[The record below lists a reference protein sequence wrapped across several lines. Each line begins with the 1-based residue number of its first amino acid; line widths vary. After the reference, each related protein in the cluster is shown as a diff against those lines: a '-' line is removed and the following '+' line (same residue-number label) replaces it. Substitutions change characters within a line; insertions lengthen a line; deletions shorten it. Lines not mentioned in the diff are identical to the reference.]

1 MTFPDPL
8 SEASKQQLAKQIE
21 FFQALTSRAFDNAE
35 RILALNIQ
43 TTRATLDHTSGAVR
57 QLAEA
62 RHPGDFAALGTQ
74 SQQQMEAVIAYGRKL
89 MEITNK
95 PATPAAAPQPEP
107 APKQAGPAPA
117 QDTTAP
123 DDHIDTAPPVMVA
136 EPAAPDTPP
145 EPLPDIAAAAEP
157 EPAPEPEAPQAA
169 DPAPADDA
177 LTTLPPPLQAAPSA
191 HPLAEADAEPVPAPA
206 IPDARPTPIA
216 QAVSEVAAMPLDIPH
231 PAAVPVLEMGLD
243 ADAPIAIPAIAP
255 VDATPP
261 QVNSSPAPV
270 EGGGP
275 AKRTKGAKKR

>member
-8 SEASKQQLAKQIE
+8 SEASKQQLAKQLE

-43 TTRATLDHTSGAVR
+43 ATRATLDHTSGAVR

-62 RHPGDFAALGTQ
+62 RHPRDFAALGTQ

-95 PATPAAAPQPEP
+95 PAAPAAAPQPEP
-107 APKQAGPAPA
+107 EQSAPAPA
-117 QDTTAP
+117 AAAAAP
-123 DDHIDTAPPVMVA
+123 EEHIDTAQPVMVA
-136 EPAAPDTPP
+136 EPATPAP
-145 EPLPDIAAAAEP
+145 EPVLDTAAAAEP
-157 EPAPEPEAPQAA
+157 EPVPEPEAPQAA

-177 LTTLPPPLQAAPSA
+177 LTTLPPSLQAAPSA
-191 HPLAEADAEPVPAPA
+191 HPLGETDAEPVPAPA
-206 IPDARPTPIA
+206 IPDVRPTPIA

-231 PAAVPVLEMGLD
+231 PAAMPVPELD
-243 ADAPIAIPAIAP
+243 AAPIAIPAIAP
-255 VDATPP
+255 VDATPSP
-261 QVNSSPAPV
+261 VNSTPAPV

-275 AKRTKGAKKR
+275 AKRAKGAKKR

>member
-8 SEASKQQLAKQIE
+8 SEASKQQLAKQLE

-35 RILALNIQ
+35 RILALNIE

-62 RHPGDFAALGTQ
+62 RHPRDFAALGAQ

-95 PATPAAAPQPEP
+95 PAAPAAAPQPEP
-107 APKQAGPAPA
+107 EQSAPAPA
-117 QDTTAP
+117 AAAAP
-123 DDHIDTAPPVMVA
+123 DEHIDTAPPVMVA
-136 EPAAPDTPP
+136 EPATPAP
-145 EPLPDIAAAAEP
+145 EPVLDTAAAAEP
-157 EPAPEPEAPQAA
+157 EPVPEPESAQAP
-169 DPAPADDA
+169 DPAPAADDA
-177 LTTLPPPLQAAPSA
+177 LATLPPSLQAAPST
-191 HPLAEADAEPVPAPA
+191 HPLGEADAEPVPAPA

-231 PAAVPVLEMGLD
+231 PAAMPVPELD
-243 ADAPIAIPAIAP
+243 AAPIAIPAIAP

-261 QVNSSPAPV
+261 QVNSSPAPA

-275 AKRTKGAKKR
+275 AKRAKGAKKR